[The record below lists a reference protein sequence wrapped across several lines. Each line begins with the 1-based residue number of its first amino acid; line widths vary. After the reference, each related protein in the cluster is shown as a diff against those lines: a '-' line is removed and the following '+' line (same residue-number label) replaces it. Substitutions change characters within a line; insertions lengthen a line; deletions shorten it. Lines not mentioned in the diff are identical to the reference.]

1 MGRMIVLR
9 KIISLLICAAMVFQ
23 TATVITH
30 AEETNKIYVSVY
42 GSDSADGSID
52 APLKS
57 LKGAVEYIKN
67 NKDRLG
73 NSVNVLF
80 HEGKYN
86 ISSTTEITGDMFD
99 GTVTFMPYNN
109 EKVVFSGAAELPS
122 NKFSKVENAEILQKL
137 PQKSRGNV
145 MQFNLENAGLSYSLS
160 DSTIPYIYV
169 NDIMKTTARYPNEG
183 HLKASKANGTKSFE
197 CDDEEVSKWGNAKDL
212 QLIASSGAT
221 YFWYPLKASVDGSV
235 ITADRTVR
243 KNAEF
248 WAENLLEE
256 LDMPGEYFTDR
267 ENNVLYYYPD
277 SDMEDANIEITSMM
291 SAAVKI
297 KGASNIT
304 FDGLEFDKFGAEVFN
319 VTDSENINIKN
330 CVIKY
335 SQGGNAIYFSGNNS
349 KITDNYFYGCAN
361 TVITFHGGELKTLKR
376 GNVEVSNNRIS
387 MCGFYGRNSIISSG
401 SAASQI
407 PSDFGNKIEN
417 NIIQDCMTFMGISCG
432 ANDYTINGNE
442 IINQGYY
449 IGDGG
454 AIYMGRSNTKYGTEA
469 AYNYIHDGHKGDAEY
484 AYCGLYSDDGYGNS
498 YFHHNVISDMYVG
511 MILNSGMNCRFN
523 NNLMINNTA
532 SPSGISRMASWTPDS
547 GVYDIG
553 TSSTFLNEVETLL
566 KRTSYG
572 SVVAEH
578 YPYLKDTLSRRP
590 YFAPWDT
597 EIMGNVSINCGGSFG
612 RIWHPYYKNDG
623 VTPVIDGE
631 KELIEQNPDAL
642 FYAERYVGSN
652 LFKGYIVDEYKL
664 YGKKITNESGEDLNA
679 TEAGN
684 PKLDYDDALFR
695 DAQNGDYT
703 LTDKFSS
710 DVSTVNEIDM
720 STMSI
725 VSTTNPNIYKT
736 PADTVRLINVQ
747 NMGADAEFIWERTEN
762 ASKYRLMIAK
772 DSGFNDV
779 VYDETMHDTGE
790 VLVKKVS
797 LEPSTEYFWKVEAYG
812 IAKNNKF
819 TAVSNIA
826 SFTTNADN
834 ALYKDSL
841 NYAVSLA
848 DSMMEKYNSGL
859 IEFSD
864 SAIFDELKIK
874 SAEMKE
880 ILNNAASQQVVDN
893 GEQALLNLLVKARA
907 CMTEFDIK
915 IKEVEADESSDD
927 VSVVCAGA
935 KPNTLVSVLVTNP
948 EYDINNVPNAL
959 NLKAVQYSDTVL
971 ADNDGV
977 VKFSFNTRVDGE
989 DRSGLYTLYVK
1000 GVTGEIVSKTYSY
1013 GTVYA
1018 GAITY
1023 KNADGQT
1030 FETLKECG
1038 SGEVTM
1044 SCLIQNNTSDS
1055 IAPSIIT
1062 AFYDNDV
1069 LTGVKTNISDEI
1081 AAFSSKTVEW
1091 KADVNIDKTTSA
1103 KVMFWDSLVSMKPLA
1118 KCRII
1123 YESAK

>member
-1 MGRMIVLR
+1 MM
-9 KIISLLICAAMVFQ
+9 FQ
-23 TATVITH
+23 TAAAVTY
-30 AEETNKIYVSVY
+30 AEGIDEIHVSVY

-52 APLKS
+52 KPLKS

-86 ISSTTEITGDMFD
+86 ISSTTEITGDMFG

-109 EKVVFSGAAELPS
+109 EKVVFSGAAELAPD
-122 NKFSKVENAEILQKL
+122 KFSKVENAEVLQKL
-137 PQKSRGNV
+137 PQKSRGKV
-145 MQFNLENAGLSYSLS
+145 MQFNLENAGLSYSLD
-160 DSTIPYIYV
+160 DSTIPYLYV
-169 NDIMKTTARYPNEG
+169 NNIMKTTARYPNEG
-183 HLKASKANGTKSFE
+183 HLKASKANDTKSFE
-197 CDDEEVSKWGNAKDL
+197 CDDEEVLKWQNAKNL
-212 QLIASSGAT
+212 RIIASSGAT
-221 YFWYPLKASVDGSV
+221 YFWYPLKASVNGSV
-235 ITADRTVR
+235 ITAERTVR

-248 WAENLLEE
+248 WAENLPEE

-277 SDMEDANIEITSMM
+277 SDMQNAEIEITSMM

-304 FDGLEFDKFGAEVFN
+304 FDGLEFDKFGAEVFTVTNAEN
-319 VTDSENINIKN
+319 VNIKN

-335 SQGGNAIYFSGNNS
+335 SQGGNAIYFSGNDS
-349 KITDNYFYGCAN
+349 KICDNYFYGCAN
-361 TVITFHGGELKTLKR
+361 TVITFHGGDLKTLKR

-401 SAASQI
+401 SSATDI

-469 AYNYIHDGHKGDAEY
+469 AYNYIHDGHKGDSNY
-484 AYCGLYSDDGYGNS
+484 FYCGLYSDDGYGNS
-498 YFHHNVISDMYVG
+498 YFHHNVISDMYMG

-532 SPSGISRMASWTPDS
+532 SPSGISRMASWSPDTGS
-547 GVYDIG
+547 YNAGV
-553 TSSTFLNEVETLL
+553 SSTYFNEVETLL

-578 YPYLKDTLSRRP
+578 YPYLKDTLSRKP

-597 EIMGNVSINCGGSFG
+597 EITGNVSINCGGQLG
-612 RIWHPYYKNDG
+612 RIWHPYYKKDG
-623 VTPVIDGE
+623 KTPVIEGE
-631 KELIEQNPDAL
+631 KELIEKNPDAL

-652 LFKGYIVDEYKL
+652 LFKGYVVDEYKL
-664 YGKKITNESGEDLNA
+664 YAKKITNENGEDLNA
-679 TEAGN
+679 TAAGN
-684 PKLDYDDALFR
+684 PKLDYDESLFR
-695 DAQNGDYT
+695 DAKNGDYT

-720 STMSI
+720 SKMSI

-736 PADTVRLINVQ
+736 PADKVRLINVQ
-747 NMGADAEFIWERTEN
+747 NAGTDTNFIWERTEN
-762 ASKYRLMIAK
+762 ASKYRLVIAK
-772 DSGFNDV
+772 DSEFNNV

-790 VLVKKVS
+790 ALVKKVS
-797 LEPSTEYFWKVEAYG
+797 LDASTEYFWRVEAYG
-812 IAKNNKF
+812 IAKNDRF
-819 TAVSNIA
+819 TAVSDVA
-826 SFTTNADN
+826 AFTTDADN
-834 ALYKDSL
+834 ALYKESL

-848 DSMMEKYNSGL
+848 DSMIEKYNGGL

-864 SAIFDELKIK
+864 SAISDELKIK

-880 ILNNAASQQVVDN
+880 ILKNAESQQAVDN
-893 GEQALLNLLVKARA
+893 GEQALLNLLVRARE
-907 CMTEFDIK
+907 CMTAFDIV
-915 IKEVEADESSDD
+915 IKEVKAEESSDD

-948 EYDINNVPNAL
+948 EYDINSVPEEL
-959 NLKAVQYSDTVL
+959 NLKAVQYSDTVM

-977 VKFSFNTRVDGE
+977 VKFTFNTRVDGE
-989 DRSGLYTLYVK
+989 DRSGLYTLYIK
-1000 GVTGEIVSKTYSY
+1000 GITGETVSKTYSY
-1013 GTVYA
+1013 GTFYA

-1023 KNADGQT
+1023 KNAEGQT

-1044 SCLIQNNTSDS
+1044 SCLIQNNTSDP
-1055 IAPSIIT
+1055 IAPSIVT
-1062 AFYDNDV
+1062 SFYNNDV
-1069 LTGVKTNISDEI
+1069 LTGVKTSVSDEI

-1091 KADVNIDKTTSA
+1091 KADVNIDTATSA
-1103 KVMFWDSLVSMKPLA
+1103 KVMFWDSLMSMKPLTR
-1118 KCRII
+1118 CRII

>member
-1 MGRMIVLR
+1 
-9 KIISLLICAAMVFQ
+9 MVFQ
-23 TATVITH
+23 TATAITY
-30 AEETNKIYVSVY
+30 AEGTDEIHVSVY
-42 GSDSADGSID
+42 GSDSADGSIG

-73 NSVNVLF
+73 GSVNVLF

-86 ISSTTEITGDMFD
+86 ISSTTEITGDMF
-99 GTVTFMPYNN
+99 GGCTVTFMPYNN

-122 NKFSKVENAEILQKL
+122 NKFSKVEDAQILQRL

-145 MQFNLENAGLSYSLS
+145 MQFNLENAGLPYSLS
-160 DSTIPYIYV
+160 DGTIPYMYV

-183 HLKASKANGTKSFE
+183 HLRASKADGTKSFE
-197 CDDEEVSKWGNAKDL
+197 CDDEEVLKWGNAKDL

-221 YFWYPLKASVDGSV
+221 YFWYPLKATADGSV
-235 ITADRTVR
+235 ITADRNVR

-277 SDMEDANIEITSMM
+277 SYMEDADIEITSMM
-291 SAAVKI
+291 STAVKI
-297 KGASNIT
+297 KDASNIT

-319 VTDSENINIKN
+319 VTGSENINIKN

-335 SQGGNAIYFSGNNS
+335 SQGGNAIYFSGNES

-361 TVITFHGGELKTLKR
+361 TVITFHGGELKALKR

-469 AYNYIHDGHKGDAEY
+469 AYNYIHDGHKGNAEY

-498 YFHHNVISDMYVG
+498 YFHHNVISDMYMG

-532 SPSGISRMASWTPDS
+532 SPSGISRMASWSPDS
-547 GVYDIG
+547 GAYDIG

-578 YPYLKDTLSRRP
+578 YPYLKDTLSRTP

-597 EIMGNVSINCGGSFG
+597 EITGNVSVNCGGSFG

-623 VTPVIDGE
+623 VTPIIDGE
-631 KELIEQNPDAL
+631 KELTEQNPDAL
-642 FYAERYVGSN
+642 FYAERYIGSN
-652 LFKGYIVDEYKL
+652 LFKGYVVDEYKL

-684 PKLDYDDALFR
+684 PKLDYDETLFK

-747 NMGADAEFIWERTEN
+747 NTGADTEFIWERTEN
-762 ASKYRLMIAK
+762 ASKYRLVIAK
-772 DSGFNDV
+772 DSGFNNV

-790 VLVKKVS
+790 ALVKKVS
-797 LEPSTEYFWKVEAYG
+797 LEPSTEYFWRVEAYG
-812 IAKNNKF
+812 LAKNDRF
-819 TAVSNIA
+819 TAVSDAA

-841 NYAVSLA
+841 NYAVSLT
-848 DSMMEKYNSGL
+848 DSMIEKYNGGL

-864 SAIFDELKIK
+864 SAIPEELKIK

-880 ILNNAASQQVVDN
+880 ILQTASSQQVIDN
-893 GEQALLNLLVKARA
+893 GEQTLLNLLVKARA
-907 CMTEFDIK
+907 CMTEFDIE
-915 IKEVEADESSDD
+915 IKEVNADENSDD

-935 KPNTLVSVLVTNP
+935 RPNTLVSVLVTNP
-948 EYDINNVPNAL
+948 EYDINNVPDEL

-989 DRSGLYTLYVK
+989 DKSGLYTLYVK
-1000 GVTGEIVSKTYSY
+1000 GVTGGIVSKTYSY
-1013 GTVYA
+1013 GTIYA
-1018 GAITY
+1018 GAIKY
-1023 KNADGQT
+1023 KNSDGQT

-1044 SCLIQNNTSDS
+1044 SCLIQNNTSAPIS
-1055 IAPSIIT
+1055 PSIIT

-1069 LTGVKTNISDEI
+1069 LTGVKTSISDKI

-1091 KADVNIDKTTSA
+1091 KADVNIDKVTSA
-1103 KVMFWDSLVSMKPLA
+1103 KVMFWDSLASMKPLA
-1118 KCRII
+1118 KYRII
-1123 YESAK
+1123 YELAK

>member
-1 MGRMIVLR
+1 MIALR

-23 TATVITH
+23 TVTAVAY
-30 AEETNKIYVSVY
+30 AEKTDEIHVSVY
-42 GSDSADGSID
+42 GSDSADGSIV

-67 NKDRLG
+67 NKELVG
-73 NSVNVLF
+73 TEVKVLF

-86 ISSTTEITGDMFD
+86 ISSTTEIIGDMF
-99 GTVTFMPYNN
+99 GGCMVTFMPYNN

-122 NKFSKVENAEILQKL
+122 NKFSKVENAEILQRL

-145 MQFNLENAGLSYSLS
+145 MQFNLENVGLLYSLS
-160 DSTIPYIYV
+160 DGTVPYMYV

-183 HLKASKANGTKSFE
+183 HLKASKANNTKSFE
-197 CDDEEVSKWGNAKDL
+197 CDDEEVLKWSNAKDL
-212 QLIASSGAT
+212 RLIASSGAT
-221 YFWYPLKASVDGSV
+221 YFWYPLKVSAYGSV

-267 ENNVLYYYPD
+267 ENNILYYYPD
-277 SDMEDANIEITSMM
+277 SDMEEANIEITSMM
-291 SAAVKI
+291 STAVRI
-297 KGASNIT
+297 KNTSNIT
-304 FDGLEFDKFGAEVFN
+304 FDGLQFDKFGAEVFN
-319 VTDSENINIKN
+319 ITDSEYINIKN

-335 SQGGNAIYFSGNNS
+335 SQGSNVIYFSGNES

-361 TVITFHGGELKTLKR
+361 TVITFHGGELKSLKR

-387 MCGFYGRNSIISSG
+387 MCGFYVRNSIISSG
-401 SAASQI
+401 NAAAQI
-407 PSDFGNKIEN
+407 TSDFGNKIEHT
-417 NIIQDCMTFMGISCG
+417 IIQDCLTFMGISCN

-469 AYNYIHDGHKGDAEY
+469 AYNYIHDGHKGNAEY

-498 YFHHNVISDMYVG
+498 YFHHNVISDMYMG

-532 SPSGISRMASWTPDS
+532 SPSGISRMASWSPDS
-547 GVYDIG
+547 GTYDIG
-553 TSSTFLNEVETLL
+553 MSSTFLNEVETLL
-566 KRTSYG
+566 KKTSYG

-578 YPYLKDTLSRRP
+578 YPYLKDTLSRTP

-597 EIMGNVSINCGGSFG
+597 EITGNVSINCGGSFG

-623 VTPVIDGE
+623 VTPVINGE
-631 KELIEQNPDAL
+631 AKMVEKNPEAL
-642 FYAERYVGSN
+642 YYAEQYVGSN
-652 LFKGYIVDEYKL
+652 LFKGYIVDEYRL
-664 YGKKITNESGEDLNA
+664 YGKEITNESGEDLNA
-679 TEAGN
+679 TAAGN

-695 DAQNGDYT
+695 DAENGDYT

-710 DVSTVNEIDM
+710 DVSTVDEIDM

-736 PADTVRLINVQ
+736 PADTVRLVNIQ
-747 NMGADAEFIWERTEN
+747 KTDAEFIWERTEN
-762 ASKYRLMIAK
+762 ASKYRLVIAK
-772 DSGFNDV
+772 DSGFNNV

-790 VLVKKVS
+790 ALIKKVN
-797 LEPSTEYFWKVEAYG
+797 LEPSTEYFWKAEAYG
-812 IAKNNKF
+812 LAKNDRF
-819 TAVSNIA
+819 TAVSNVA
-826 SFTTNADN
+826 SFTTEADN

-848 DSMMEKYNSGL
+848 DLMIEKYNGGL

-864 SAIFDELKIK
+864 SAIPEELKIK

-880 ILNNAASQQVVDN
+880 ILQNASSQQVIDN
-893 GEQALLNLLVKARA
+893 GEQTLLNLLVKARA
-907 CMTEFDIK
+907 CMTEFDIE
-915 IKEVEADESSDD
+915 IKEVNADENSDD

-948 EYDINNVPNAL
+948 EYDIKNVPDEL

-977 VKFSFNTRVDGE
+977 VKFSFNTRVDGD
-989 DRSGLYTLYVK
+989 DRSGLYTL
-1000 GVTGEIVSKTYSY
+1000 
-1013 GTVYA
+1013 
-1018 GAITY
+1018 
-1023 KNADGQT
+1023 
-1030 FETLKECG
+1030 
-1038 SGEVTM
+1038 
-1044 SCLIQNNTSDS
+1044 
-1055 IAPSIIT
+1055 
-1062 AFYDNDV
+1062 
-1069 LTGVKTNISDEI
+1069 
-1081 AAFSSKTVEW
+1081 
-1091 KADVNIDKTTSA
+1091 
-1103 KVMFWDSLVSMKPLA
+1103 
-1118 KCRII
+1118 
-1123 YESAK
+1123 

>member
-1 MGRMIVLR
+1 MERKIVLK
-9 KIISLLICAAMVFQ
+9 KIISLIIGAAVLFQ
-23 TATVITH
+23 TSATVTY
-30 AEETNKIYVSVY
+30 AEGTDEIHVSVY

-52 APLKS
+52 KPLKS
-57 LKGAVEYIKN
+57 LKGAVEYIEN

-73 NSVNVLF
+73 TSVNVLF

-86 ISSTTEITGDMFD
+86 ISSTTEITGDAFG

-109 EKVVFSGAAELPS
+109 EKVVFSGAAELAP

-137 PQKSRGNV
+137 PQKARGKV
-145 MQFNLENAGLSYSLS
+145 MQFNLENAGVLYSLD
-160 DSTIPYIYV
+160 DSTIPYMYV

-197 CDDEEVSKWGNAKDL
+197 CDDEKALKWGNAKDL
-212 QLIASSGAT
+212 RVVASSGAT
-221 YFWYPLKASVDGSV
+221 YFWYPLKASVEGAV

-267 ENNVLYYYPD
+267 ENNILYYYPD
-277 SDMEDANIEITSMM
+277 SDMQNTEIEITSMM
-291 SAAVKI
+291 SAAVRI
-297 KGASNIT
+297 KGAANVT
-304 FDGLEFDKFGAEVFN
+304 FDGLEFDKFGSEVFSITN
-319 VTDSENINIKN
+319 SENIIIKN

-335 SQGGNAIYFSGNNS
+335 SQGDNTLYFSGCNS

-361 TVITFHGGELKTLKR
+361 AVITFHGGELKTLKR

-401 SAASQI
+401 SAATQI
-407 PSDFGNKIEN
+407 TSDFGNKIEN
-417 NIIQDCMTFMGISCG
+417 NIIQDCMTFMGISCN

-469 AYNYIHDGHKGDAEY
+469 AYNYIHDGHKGDSNY
-484 AYCGLYSDDGYGNS
+484 FYCGLYSDDGYGNS
-498 YFHHNVISDMYVG
+498 YFHHNVVSDMYMG

-532 SPSGISRMASWTPDS
+532 SPSGISRMASWSPDS
-547 GVYDIG
+547 GARDTG
-553 TSSTFLNEVETLL
+553 MSSTFLNEVEMLL

-572 SVVAEH
+572 NVVAEH
-578 YPYLKDTLSRRP
+578 YPYLKDTLSRKP

-597 EIMGNVSINCGGSFG
+597 EITGNVSINCGGSFS
-612 RIWHPYYKNDG
+612 RIWHPYYKSDG
-623 VTPVIDGE
+623 KTPVIDGE
-631 KELIEQNPDAL
+631 AEMIAKNPDACYYTEL
-642 FYAERYVGSN
+642 YSGSN
-652 LFKGYIVDEYKL
+652 LFKGYVVDEYKL
-664 YGKKITNESGEDLNA
+664 YAKKITNENGEDLNA
-679 TEAGN
+679 TVAGN
-684 PKLDYDDALFR
+684 PKLDYDEGLFR
-695 DAQNGDYT
+695 DAKNGDYT

-725 VSTTNPNIYKT
+725 ASTTNPNIYKT
-736 PADTVRLINVQ
+736 PAATVRLVNVQ
-747 NMGADAEFIWERTEN
+747 NMGADTEFVWERTEN
-762 ASKYRLMIAK
+762 ASKYRLVISK

-790 VLVKKVS
+790 ALVKKVS
-797 LEPSTEYFWKVEAYG
+797 LDASTQYFWKVEAYG
-812 IAKNNKF
+812 IAKNDRF
-819 TAVSNIA
+819 TAVSNVV
-826 SFTTNADN
+826 SFTTNADS
-834 ALYKDSL
+834 ALYKESL
-841 NYAVSLA
+841 NYAVSLT
-848 DSMMEKYNSGL
+848 DSMIEKYNGGL
-859 IEFSD
+859 IEFSN
-864 SAIFDELKIK
+864 SAISDELKMK

-880 ILNNAASQQVVDN
+880 ILKNAASQQVIDN
-893 GEQALLNLLVKARA
+893 GEQTLLNLLIRARE
-907 CMTEFDIK
+907 CMTAFDIV
-915 IKEVEADESSDD
+915 IKEVKADESSDD
-927 VSVVCAGA
+927 VIVVCSGA
-935 KPNTLVSVLVTNP
+935 KPNTLLSVLVTNP
-948 EYDINNVPNAL
+948 EYDIDNVPEEL

-977 VKFSFNTRVDGE
+977 VKFSFSTRVDGE

-1000 GVTGEIVSKTYSY
+1000 GATGEIVSKTYSY
-1013 GTVYA
+1013 GTLYA
-1018 GAITY
+1018 GDITY
-1023 KNADGQT
+1023 KNAQGQT

-1044 SCLIQNNTSDS
+1044 SCLIQNNTSEP

-1062 AFYDNDV
+1062 TFYDNGI
-1069 LTGVKTNISDEI
+1069 LMGVKINISDEI

-1091 KADVNIDKTTSA
+1091 KADVNIDKATSA
-1103 KVMFWDSLVSMKPLA
+1103 KVMFWDSLMSVKPLTR
-1118 KCRII
+1118 CRII

>member
-1 MGRMIVLR
+1 ML
-9 KIISLLICAAMVFQ
+9 FQ
-23 TATVITH
+23 TGAAVTY
-30 AEETNKIYVSVY
+30 AEGTDEIHVSVY

-52 APLKS
+52 KPLKS

-73 NSVNVLF
+73 TSVRVLF

-86 ISSTTEITGDMFD
+86 ISSTTEITGDTFG

-109 EKVVFSGAAELPS
+109 EKAVFSGAAELAPDE
-122 NKFSKVENAEILQKL
+122 FSMVENAEVLQKL
-137 PQKSRGNV
+137 PQKSRGKV
-145 MQFNLENAGLSYSLS
+145 MQFNLENAGLSYSLD
-160 DSTIPYIYV
+160 DSTIPYLYV
-169 NDIMKTTARYPNEG
+169 NGIMKTTARYPNEG
-183 HLKASKANGTKSFE
+183 HLKAAKANSAKSFE
-197 CDDEEVSKWGNAKDL
+197 CDDEEALKWKNAKDIR
-212 QLIASSGAT
+212 LIASSEAT

-235 ITADRTVR
+235 ITAERAVR

-277 SDMEDANIEITSMM
+277 SDMQNSEIEITSMM
-291 SAAVKI
+291 SAAVRI
-297 KGASNIT
+297 KGAANIT
-304 FDGLEFDKFGAEVFN
+304 FDGLEFDKFGAEVFS
-319 VTDSENINIKN
+319 VTNSENINIKN

-349 KITDNYFYGCAN
+349 KICDNYFYGCAN
-361 TVITFHGGELKTLKR
+361 TVITFHGGELKTLRR

-387 MCGFYGRNSIISSG
+387 MCGFYGRNSVISSG
-401 SAASQI
+401 SAATQT

-417 NIIQDCMTFMGISCG
+417 NIIQDCMTFMGINCG

-454 AIYMGRSNTKYGTEA
+454 AIYMGRSNTKYGTEV
-469 AYNYIHDGHKGDAEY
+469 AYNYIHDGHKGDSDY
-484 AYCGLYSDDGYGNS
+484 FYCGLYSDDGYGNS
-498 YFHHNVISDMYVG
+498 YFHHNVISDMYMG

-532 SPSGISRMASWTPDS
+532 SPSGISRMASWSPDS
-547 GVYDIG
+547 GAYDVG
-553 TSSTFLNEVETLL
+553 MSATYQNEVETLL
-566 KRTSYG
+566 KRTTYG
-572 SVVAEH
+572 GTVAQH
-578 YPYLKDTLSRRP
+578 YPYLKDTLSRKP

-597 EIMGNVSINCGGSFG
+597 EITGNVSINCGGQLV
-612 RIWHPYYKNDG
+612 RIWHPYYKSDG

-631 KELIEQNPDAL
+631 KELIDKNPDAL
-642 FYAERYVGSN
+642 SYAERYIGSN
-652 LFKGYIVDEYKL
+652 LFKGYVVDEYKL
-664 YGKKITNESGEDLNA
+664 YAKKITNENGEDLNA
-679 TEAGN
+679 TPAGN
-684 PKLDYDDALFR
+684 PKLDYDEALFR
-695 DAQNGDYT
+695 DAKNGDYT

-720 STMSI
+720 SKMSI

-736 PADTVRLINVQ
+736 PADKVRLINVQ
-747 NMGADAEFIWERTEN
+747 NAGADTEFVWERTEN
-762 ASKYRLMIAK
+762 ASKYRLVVAK
-772 DSGFNDV
+772 DSKFNNV

-790 VLVKKVS
+790 ALVKKVS
-797 LEPSTEYFWKVEAYG
+797 LNASTEYFWKVEAYG
-812 IAKNNKF
+812 LAKNDRF
-819 TAVSNIA
+819 TAVSDIA
-826 SFTTNADN
+826 AFTTGADN

-848 DSMMEKYNSGL
+848 DSMIEKYNGGL

-864 SAIFDELKIK
+864 SAISDELKIK

-880 ILNNAASQQVVDN
+880 ILKNAESQQVIDN
-893 GEQALLNLLVKARA
+893 GEQALLNLLVRARK
-907 CMTEFDIK
+907 CMTAFDIA
-915 IKEVEADESSDD
+915 IKEVKADENSDD
-927 VSVVCAGA
+927 VAVVCAGA

-948 EYDINNVPNAL
+948 EYDINNVPEEL

-977 VKFSFNTRVDGE
+977 VNFSFSTRVDGE

-1000 GVTGEIVSKTYSY
+1000 GVTGETVSKTYSY
-1013 GTVYA
+1013 GTFYA

-1023 KNADGQT
+1023 KNAAGQT

-1044 SCLIQNNTSDS
+1044 SCLIQNNTSEP
-1055 IAPSIIT
+1055 ITPSIVT
-1062 AFYDNDV
+1062 SFYNNDV
-1069 LTGVKTNISDEI
+1069 LTDVKTSVSDEI

-1091 KADVNIDKTTSA
+1091 KAEANIDTATSA
-1103 KVMFWDSLVSMKPLA
+1103 KVMFWDSLMSMKPLTR
-1118 KCRII
+1118 CRII
-1123 YESAK
+1123 YETVK

>member
-1 MGRMIVLR
+1 
-9 KIISLLICAAMVFQ
+9 MVFQ
-23 TATVITH
+23 TATAITY
-30 AEETNKIYVSVY
+30 AEKTDEIHVSVY
-42 GSDSADGSID
+42 GSDSADGSIG

-67 NKDRLG
+67 NKELLG
-73 NSVNVLF
+73 TEVKVLF
-80 HEGKYN
+80 HEGRYN
-86 ISSTTEITGDMFD
+86 ISSTTEIIGDMF
-99 GTVTFMPYNN
+99 GGCTVTFMPYNN

-122 NKFSKVENAEILQKL
+122 NKFSKVENAEILQRL

-145 MQFNLENAGLSYSLS
+145 MRFNLENAGLSYSLS
-160 DSTIPYIYV
+160 DGTIPYMYV

-183 HLKASKANGTKSFE
+183 HLKASKANNTKSFE
-197 CDDEEVSKWGNAKDL
+197 CDDEEVLKWSNAKDL
-212 QLIASSGAT
+212 RLIASSGAT
-221 YFWYPLKASVDGSV
+221 YFWYPLKVSADGSV
-235 ITADRTVR
+235 ITADRSVR

-267 ENNVLYYYPD
+267 ENNILYYYPD
-277 SDMEDANIEITSMM
+277 SDMEEANIEITSMM
-291 SAAVKI
+291 STAVRI
-297 KGASNIT
+297 KNTSNIT

-319 VTDSENINIKN
+319 ITDSEYINIKN

-335 SQGGNAIYFSGNNS
+335 SQGSNVIYFSGNES

-361 TVITFHGGELKTLKR
+361 TVITFHGGELKSLKR

-401 SAASQI
+401 NAAAQI
-407 PSDFGNKIEN
+407 PSDFGNKIEH
-417 NIIQDCMTFMGISCG
+417 NIIQDCMTFMGISCN

-498 YFHHNVISDMYVG
+498 YFHHNVISDMYMG

-532 SPSGISRMASWTPDS
+532 SPSGISRMASWSPDS
-547 GVYDIG
+547 GTYDIG
-553 TSSTFLNEVETLL
+553 MSSTFLNEVETLL
-566 KRTSYG
+566 KKTSYG

-578 YPYLKDTLSRRP
+578 YPYLKDTLSRTP

-597 EIMGNVSINCGGSFG
+597 EITGNVSINCGGSFG

-623 VTPVIDGE
+623 VTPVINGE
-631 KELIEQNPDAL
+631 AKMVEKNPEAL
-642 FYAERYVGSN
+642 YYAEQYVGSN
-652 LFKGYIVDEYKL
+652 LFKGYIVDEYRL
-664 YGKKITNESGEDLNA
+664 YGKEITNESGEDLNA
-679 TEAGN
+679 TAAGN

-695 DAQNGDYT
+695 DAENGDYT

-710 DVSTVNEIDM
+710 DVSTVDEIDM

-736 PADTVRLINVQ
+736 PADTVRLVNIQ
-747 NMGADAEFIWERTEN
+747 KTDAEFIWERTEN
-762 ASKYRLMIAK
+762 ASKYRLVIAK
-772 DSGFNDV
+772 DSGFNNV

-790 VLVKKVS
+790 ALIKKVN
-797 LEPSTEYFWKVEAYG
+797 LEPSTEYFWKAEAYG
-812 IAKNNKF
+812 LAKNDRF
-819 TAVSNIA
+819 TAVSNVA
-826 SFTTNADN
+826 SFTTEADN
-834 ALYKDSL
+834 ALYKDGL

-848 DSMMEKYNSGL
+848 DSMIEKYNGGL

-864 SAIFDELKIK
+864 SAIPGNLKIK

-880 ILNNAASQQVVDN
+880 ILQNASSQQVIDN
-893 GEQALLNLLVKARA
+893 GEQTLLNLLVKARA
-907 CMTEFDIK
+907 CMTEFDIE
-915 IKEVEADESSDD
+915 IKEVNADENSDD

-948 EYDINNVPNAL
+948 EYDIKNVPDEL

-1000 GVTGEIVSKTYSY
+1000 GITGEIVSKTYSY

-1044 SCLIQNNTSDS
+1044 SCLIQNNTSDPIS
-1055 IAPSIIT
+1055 PSIIT

-1069 LTGVKTNISDEI
+1069 LMGVKMGISDEI
-1081 AAFSSKTVEW
+1081 ASFSSKTVEW
-1091 KADVNIDKTTSA
+1091 KAEVNIDKATSA
-1103 KVMFWDSLVSMKPLA
+1103 KVMFWDSLISMKPLT
-1118 KCRII
+1118 KYRII
-1123 YESAK
+1123 YESVK